1 MCKKNPQNDLKD
13 NFNDIPGPSVGT
25 HSGMIRKLKT
35 RVCVEDSRARLMTPL
50 HYTALLGNICD

>member
-1 MCKKNPQNDLKD
+1 MRKKNPQNDLKD
-13 NFNDIPGPSVGT
+13 NFNDIPGPSVRR

-35 RVCVEDSRARLMTPL
+35 HVCVEDSRAHLMTPL